1 MLLKRTLVCLLL
13 LFVVHLSSDAQYK
26 KYDSTLKVA
35 KAGYRVY
42 CNNKSPE
49 KNTVTITPIG
59 FEKDAREVS
68 FEIKGRIKSAETDD
82 VNNDGF
88 PDLVMY
94 IFTGVEANFGK
105 VIGIYS
111 EKNESIGP
119 IGFPDILDDPKLRI
133 GYRGFDEYSL
143 MEGNLMRRFP
153 LYQQIDST
161 KYEPTGMMRQLQY
174 RVVPGENGAQKFK
187 VIRTF
192 EFKKQ

>member
-1 MLLKRTLVCLLL
+1 MLLKRILFCLLL
-13 LFVVHLSSDAQYK
+13 LVGFYFSSDAQFK

-42 CNNKSPE
+42 CNNKNPE
-49 KNTVTITPIG
+49 KNTVTITPVG

-82 VNNDGF
+82 LNNDGF

-94 IFTGVEANFGK
+94 IFTGVDANFGK

-111 EKNESIGP
+111 EKNETIGP
-119 IGFPDILDDPKLRI
+119 IGFPDIMDDPKLRT
-133 GYRGFDEYSL
+133 GYKGFDEYSL
-143 MEGNLMRRFP
+143 IEGNLMRRFP
-153 LYQQIDST
+153 VYQQVDST
-161 KYEPTGMMRQLQY
+161 KFEPSGMMRQLQY

-187 VIRTF
+187 VIRSF